1 MNDQVLEIKA
11 LKKSYRAPD
20 GSERPVVDLPKLKVA
35 QAEQWALEG
44 SSGSGK
50 TTLLNLLAGI
60 LRPDSGSISV
70 GGVDLAALDEAGR
83 DRLRAEK
90 IGYIFQTFN
99 LLQGYTALENVLVAM
114 SFAGQADEA
123 KAAGLLKRVGLEG
136 RLHDRPG
143 QLSTGQQQRV
153 AVARALAKRP
163 SLVLA
168 DEPTGN
174 LDQENARQVLRLI
187 REACAEAGAGL
198 ILVSHDPKV
207 TGAFSKR
214 LKLKAHARK
223 GGRP

>member
-1 MNDQVLEIKA
+1 MNESLLEIRG

-20 GSERPVVDLPKLKVA
+20 GEERKVVDLPKLNMAKG
-35 QAEQWALEG
+35 EQWALEG

-60 LRPDSGSISV
+60 LRPDSGSIRL
-70 GGVDLAALDEAGR
+70 GGTELTSLDEAGR
-83 DRLRAEK
+83 DKSRAEK

-114 SFAGQADEA
+114 SFAGQVDHSRAEN
-123 KAAGLLKRVGLEG
+123 LLKRVGLG
-136 RLHDRPG
+136 QRMHDRPG

-153 AVARALAKRP
+153 AVARALSKQP

-174 LDQENARQVLRLI
+174 LDESNAGQVLKLI
-187 REACAEAGAGL
+187 REACSEVGAGL
-198 ILVSHDPKV
+198 LLVSHDPAI
-207 TGAFSKR
+207 TRAFRMRLSLKSHKTKR
-214 LKLKAHARK
+214 RAS
-223 GGRP
+223 